1 MAIYDK
7 IGDEKLQ
14 YNITREAAKIALS
27 SGKIDKYDSYR
38 RRNVFFYPKSND
50 QMIEQTKFTH
60 PPLEKA
66 FKKQIKTIEDRG
78 RNKFKLQKC

>member
-14 YNITREAAKIALS
+14 YSITREAAKIALS
-27 SGKIDKYDSYR
+27 GKIDKYDSYR
-38 RRNVFFYPKSND
+38 WRNVFFYPI

-78 RNKFKLQKC
+78 RNKLKLQKF

>member
-14 YNITREAAKIALS
+14 YNITREAAKQHYHQVKLINMTFTGEEMFPFILS
-27 SGKIDKYDSYR
+27 
-38 RRNVFFYPKSND
+38 

-78 RNKFKLQKC
+78 RNKLKLQKF